1 MKTLAAVTLVLAGT
15 VLLATAAT
23 AQDSLRIRAPGPTV
37 AEQIVEETLAHRY
50 IVRHEQYNTR
60 FFRDSVFDTTVVV
73 LNSDAT
79 VASTVHGDV
88 VVINGDLFLQP
99 GAKIDGRAV
108 AIGGG
113 VYDSQQATVGG
124 EKLSFRDVHFDTART
139 TTGIELVYRLPP
151 PPEDTIPTF
160 GLPGLYGFRTPLYDR
175 VDGLV
180 VPWAPRITLGDTRLV
195 IDPTLTYR
203 SNLGA
208 YDLSATVSAK
218 LAPGWSAT
226 AFAGRTTLSNDRW
239 IQSDL
244 ANSISTLGVGSDYR
258 NYWRSTRYEAKVT
271 REWLFGQGDLQISA
285 GGRTEDD
292 WSVRGGG
299 PWSLFNRNDT
309 LHMKRPNPG
318 VERGDLS
325 SALVGARG
333 SWQRENVSFNAGADV
348 EVVLDAPAHEH
359 FTQTTFFARAAFPT
373 FVTKWGTQSFV
384 FHTHMVL
391 TAGDT
396 APPQRFA
403 YLGGGGT
410 LPTFPLLSRGG
421 DQLVFLEGLYNF
433 PIQTIHVPFLG
444 TPIITVREMLAGTG
458 VGSLGRFDSNIG
470 ARLTLGFISGE
481 MFINPDNGDHVF
493 SLGLSLLR

>member
-1 MKTLAAVTLVLAGT
+1 MRALAVAVLA
-15 VLLATAAT
+15 LSMLASAAS

-37 AEQIVEETLAHRY
+37 AEQIVEQTLSHRY
-50 IVRHEQYNTR
+50 IQRYEQYNTR
-60 FFRDSVFDTTVVV
+60 LFRDSVFDTTVVV
-73 LNSDAT
+73 LNSNAT

-113 VYDSQQATVGG
+113 VYDSQQASVGG
-124 EKLSFRDVHFDTART
+124 AKLSFRDVHFDTART
-139 TTGIELVYRLPP
+139 SGGIDLVYRPP
-151 PPEDTIPTF
+151 PPPQDTIETVA
-160 GLPGLYGFRTPLYDR
+160 LPGLFGFRIPLYDR
-175 VDGLV
+175 VNGLS
-180 VPWAPRITLGDTRLV
+180 VPWGPRFSLGKKHEIV

-208 YDLSATVSAK
+208 YDPAATVRAG
-218 LAPGWSAT
+218 LGNGFTAT
-226 AFAGRTTLSNDRW
+226 AFGGRTTLSNDRW
-239 IQSDL
+239 IQTDL

-258 NYWRSTRYEAKVT
+258 NYWRATRFEGKLAH
-271 REWLFGQGDLQISA
+271 EWLFSEGDLQVSA
-285 GGRTEDD
+285 GARTEDD

-309 LHMKRPNPG
+309 LHMQRPNPG
-318 VERGDLS
+318 VDRGQLS
-325 SALVGARG
+325 SALLGARG
-333 SWQRENVSFNAGADV
+333 SWERENVAFNAGADV
-348 EVVLDAPAHEH
+348 EVVLDAPGGEH

-373 FVTKWGTQSFV
+373 FVTKLGTQSFV
-384 FHTHMVL
+384 FHTHMML

-396 APPQRFA
+396 APPQRFG

-410 LPTFPLLSRGG
+410 LPTFNILSQGG

-433 PIQTIHVPFLG
+433 PIQTVHVPFLG
-444 TPIITVREMLAGTG
+444 TPIITVREMLASTG

-470 ARLTLGFISGE
+470 ARLTVGLISGE
-481 MFINPDNGDHVF
+481 IFVNPANGDHVF
-493 SLGLSLLR
+493 SLALSLLR

>member
-1 MKTLAAVTLVLAGT
+1 MA
-15 VLLATAAT
+15 LLAFVALAKAAE
-23 AQDSLRIRAPGPTV
+23 AQDSLRIRTPGPTV
-37 AEQIVEETLAHRY
+37 AEQIVEQTLAHRY
-50 IVRHEQYNTR
+50 IARYEQYNTR
-60 FFRDSVFDTTVVV
+60 LFRDSVFDTTVIV

-88 VVINGDLFLQP
+88 IVINGDLFLQP
-99 GAKIDGRAV
+99 GARIDGRAV

-124 EKLSFRDVHFDTART
+124 DKLSFRDVHFDTART
-139 TTGIELVYRLPP
+139 SSGVDLVYRLPP

-160 GLPGLYGFRTPLYDR
+160 ALPGLFGFHLPLYDR
-175 VDGLV
+175 VDGLS
-180 VPWAPRITLGDTRLV
+180 VPWGPRITLGDARLV
-195 IDPTLTYR
+195 VDPTLTYR

-208 YDLSATVSAK
+208 YDVAATVRSAIAK
-218 LAPGWSAT
+218 GWTAT
-226 AFAGRTTLSNDRW
+226 AFGGRTTLTNDRW

-244 ANSISTLGVGSDYR
+244 ANSISTIGVGSDYR
-258 NYWRSTRYEAKVT
+258 NYWRSTRFEAKLA
-271 REWLFGQGDLQISA
+271 REWTFSEGDLQISA
-285 GGRTEDD
+285 GGRTEND

-318 VERGDLS
+318 VERGNLS
-325 SALVGARG
+325 SALFGARG
-333 SWQRENVSFNAGADV
+333 SWQREHVAFDAGADV
-348 EVVLDAPAHEH
+348 EVVLDAPTDEH
-359 FTQTTFFARAAFPT
+359 FTQTTIFARASFPT
-373 FVTKWGTQSFV
+373 FVTKLGTQSFI

-410 LPTFPLLSRGG
+410 LPTFALLSRGG

-433 PIQTIHVPFLG
+433 PIQTLHIPFLG
-444 TPIITVREMLAGTG
+444 TPIITVREMLGGTG

-470 ARLTLGFISGE
+470 ARLTIGFLSGE
-481 MFINPDNGDHVF
+481 LFINPDNGDHVF

>member
-1 MKTLAAVTLVLAGT
+1 VRTFALTI
-15 VLLATAAT
+15 AAT
-23 AQDSLRIRAPGPTV
+23 VALSSAAAAQDSLRIRAPGPTIP
-37 AEQIVEETLAHRY
+37 EQIVEQTLAHRH
-50 IVRHEQYNTR
+50 IVRHEEFNTR
-60 FFRDSVFDTTVVV
+60 LFRDSVFDTTVVV

-99 GAKIDGRAV
+99 GAKIDGRAI

-124 EKLSFRDVHFDTART
+124 EKLSYRDVHFDTART
-139 TTGIELVYRLPP
+139 ASGVELVYRPP
-151 PPEDTIPTF
+151 PPPQDTIPTF
-160 GLPGLYGFRTPLYDR
+160 ALPGLYGFRLPLYDR
-175 VDGLV
+175 VDGLA
-180 VPWAPRITLGDTRLV
+180 VPWGPRITLGDTRLV
-195 IDPTLTYR
+195 VDPTLTYR

-208 YDLSATVSAK
+208 YDIAATVRAVI
-218 LAPGWSAT
+218 ADGWSAT
-226 AFAGRTTLSNDRW
+226 AFAGRTTLTNDRW

-244 ANSISTLGVGSDYR
+244 ANTISTLGVGSDYR
-258 NYWRSTRYEAKVT
+258 NYWRSTRFEGKVAH
-271 REWLFGQGDLQISA
+271 EWLFPEGDLQLSA

-318 VERGDLS
+318 VERGNLS
-325 SALVGARG
+325 SALFGARG
-333 SWQRENVSFNAGADV
+333 SWQHEHVAFDAGADV
-348 EVVLDAPAHEH
+348 EVVLDAPSDEH
-359 FTQTTFFARAAFPT
+359 FTQTTIFARAAFPT
-373 FVTKWGTQSFV
+373 FVTKLGTQSFV

-410 LPTFPLLSRGG
+410 LPTFELLTRGG

-433 PIQTIHVPFLG
+433 PIQTLHVPFLG
-444 TPIITVREMLAGTG
+444 TPIITVREMLGGTG

-470 ARLTLGFISGE
+470 ARLTIGFLSGE
-481 MFINPDNGDHVF
+481 VFINPDNGDHVF
-493 SLGLSLLR
+493 SFGLSLIR